1 MLLSHFINFVS
12 PYPTIYES
20 AGPVKEIQFSPEY
33 AHKTLWLIDH
43 NQLQEYVTHT
53 KASKFINSNIGDLE
67 WWDLKRKVVDQTVKN
82 RFITMI
88 FPWGVDLA
96 LDAHVEPLLNFQRPV
111 FNPMI
116 GIQSAGYAQT
126 FLFNS

>member
-1 MLLSHFINFVS
+1 MSHFINFNS

-20 AGPVKEIQFSPEY
+20 VGPVKEIQFSAEL

-43 NQLQEYVTHT
+43 NSVHEYTTHT
-53 KASKFINSNIGDLE
+53 KASKYISSNIGDLE
-67 WWDLKRKVVDQTVKN
+67 WWDMKRKVTDQSVKN

-88 FPWGVDLA
+88 FPWNIDTA

-111 FNPMI
+111 FNGLI
-116 GIQSAGYAQT
+116 GIQSAGYA
-126 FLFNS
+126 